1 MKIDKSKLMKTAWEI
16 ARDGAKIF
24 GGLVRSFF
32 AESLKQAWGIA
43 KDLTAALIK
52 IGREWKKGNHHRIYF
67 NDMTQYVNT
76 DGMRSWQKRDLA
88 GHSIYYEVNEK
99 VWYRSPEIKDFF
111 KEIESNILA
120 KI

>member
-52 IGREWKKGNHHRIYF
+52 IGREWKKGNHHRISLDYSLRI
-67 NDMTQYVNT
+67 TA
-76 DGMRSWQKRDLA
+76 LA
-88 GHSIYYEVNEK
+88 NSQQ
-99 VWYRSPEIKDFF
+99 WSYR
-111 KEIESNILA
+111 
-120 KI
+120 